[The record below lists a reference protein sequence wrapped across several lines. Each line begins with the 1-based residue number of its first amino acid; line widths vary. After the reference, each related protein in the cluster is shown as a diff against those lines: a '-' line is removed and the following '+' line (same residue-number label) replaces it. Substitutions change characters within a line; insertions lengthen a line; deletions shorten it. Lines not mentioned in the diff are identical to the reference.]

1 MSTAPGPAP
10 ATPDPMASGPTAS
23 GSAAPEAVASSPGAS
38 GPAAPS
44 SAAPTPSPR
53 TTTLAQRK
61 RELVATELTETA
73 LQLFAQRGFE
83 AVTVDE
89 IATAVGV
96 SKRTFFRYFASKDD
110 VVVQFLAGM
119 GADMRAELAARP
131 AGEPPSA
138 ALLHAV
144 SVPLA
149 ACGDHAERTLPVVR
163 LILRTPALLA
173 RFLEHEAGWREELA
187 GELAARLGLDPADS
201 LYPRLAAGMALTA
214 FDTVLRRWSEDADA
228 AGDAGD
234 ADPLV
239 LIVRAFAQLA
249 PALDAV

>member
-10 ATPDPMASGPTAS
+10 ATPDPMAPGPTAS
-23 GSAAPEAVASSPGAS
+23 GSAAPEAVAS

-44 SAAPTPSPR
+44 SAAPAPAPR

-73 LQLFAQRGFE
+73 LQLFAHRGFE